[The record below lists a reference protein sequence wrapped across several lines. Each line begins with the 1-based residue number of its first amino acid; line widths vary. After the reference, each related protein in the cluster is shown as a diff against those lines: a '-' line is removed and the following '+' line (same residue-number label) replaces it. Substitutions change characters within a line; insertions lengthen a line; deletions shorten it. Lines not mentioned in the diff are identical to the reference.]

1 MLSWNSSPEISVIM
15 FWVFVF
21 HCIYWQ
27 ECSLSP
33 QGAASLMNP
42 QSLIR
47 HMQSNHI
54 QCIASGGQPPNY
66 KFFFYAQKDGA
77 TLFFLVECIVNTA
90 SAKAQLK
97 IKADDGTAAEA
108 FSTLFQSALS
118 KFGLSWS
125 WAFSFL
131 AIHWASFS
139 AFMQFVH
146 CLLPVALQ
154 VACPVHIRSKY
165 WRMRWKFAV
174 WWRSNIIRFSKE
186 STVL

>member
-1 MLSWNSSPEISVIM
+1 
-15 FWVFVF
+15 VFRG
-21 HCIYWQ
+21 Q

-47 HMQSNHI
+47 HMQSNYI

-77 TLFFLVECIVNTA
+77 TAFFLVECIVNTA

-97 IKADDGTAAEA
+97 IKGDDGTAAEA

-118 KFGLSWS
+118 KFGLS
-125 WAFSFL
+125 
-131 AIHWASFS
+131 
-139 AFMQFVH
+139 
-146 CLLPVALQ
+146 
-154 VACPVHIRSKY
+154 
-165 WRMRWKFAV
+165 
-174 WWRSNIIRFSKE
+174 
-186 STVL
+186 